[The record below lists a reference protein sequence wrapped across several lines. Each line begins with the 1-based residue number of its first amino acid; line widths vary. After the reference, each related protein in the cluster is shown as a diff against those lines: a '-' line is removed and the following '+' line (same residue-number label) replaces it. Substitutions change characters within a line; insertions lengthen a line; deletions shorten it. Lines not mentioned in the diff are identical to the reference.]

1 MWWTRNHLGTY
12 EPTGEISISGSA
24 VYNKTTS
31 GYSPY
36 LYKARDC
43 TWRTS
48 GDVDGDG
55 DAIYKSVD
63 TAPCPADI
71 RQWQYINNQPHQHD
85 GTPFWQDGDITAKCS
100 VQS

>member
-71 RQWQYINNQPHQHD
+71 RQWQYINNQPHHGD
-85 GTPFWQDGDITAKCS
+85 RFWQDGDITAKCS
-100 VQS
+100 VHTKY